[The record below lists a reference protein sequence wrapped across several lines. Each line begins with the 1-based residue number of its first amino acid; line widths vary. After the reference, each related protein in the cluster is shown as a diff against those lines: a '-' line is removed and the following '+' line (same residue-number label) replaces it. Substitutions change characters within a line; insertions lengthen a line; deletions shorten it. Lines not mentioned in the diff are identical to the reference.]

1 MSGQGIGQILVYAI
15 VLIVLAYPLG
25 LYMARVYNDEQF
37 GMRGRLR
44 FLGKIE
50 NAFLRL
56 LRVDTKREQD
66 WKSYAKTV
74 LIFSAVFSVPLYAV
88 MRLQSHLPLNPDHLP
103 GVSSHI
109 SLNTTASFITNT
121 NWQYY
126 GGEYTMS
133 YLSQMAGLAVQNWVS
148 AAVGMAVLA
157 AVVRGFAHRS
167 TSDLGIFWR
176 DLYRGLVYI
185 LFPLALVLAI
195 VLISQGVVQTFDGH
209 ATATTL
215 QGAHQTIARG
225 PAASQIA
232 IKQLGTNGG
241 GFYNSN
247 SAVPFENPTG
257 LSNFL
262 EVLAILLIPAA
273 QVFMFGKMVGAIRQG
288 WVLFVAM
295 FAMFAIGIAIALP
308 AEQHG
313 SAVLRSSGVN
323 ITQGNGSSGGNMSDK
338 EIRFGIANSALWT
351 VPTSDASNGSVN
363 SGLDAYT
370 PAGGA
375 VPLVN
380 LFVGEVIFGGVGS
393 GLYGMFFYVLIA
405 VFVAGLMIGR
415 TPEYLGK
422 KIEAREIKY
431 AAVGALFVPTMVLIT
446 AGVSV
451 VTKVGLASI
460 FNPGAHG
467 FTEALYAYTSQS
479 NNNGSAFAGYGAT
492 NFSAEFGTVCLY
504 LGRWVPLIAA
514 LALAGSLAGKKTA
527 PVSAGTFRT
536 DGPIFVVLLV
546 GVIVLTAGLMIF
558 PALTLGPIVEGLSH

>member
-1 MSGQGIGQILVYAI
+1 MSGQGIAQILVYA
-15 VLIVLAYPLG
+15 VLLIALSYPLG
-25 LYMARVYNDEQF
+25 LCMARVYNDEQF
-37 GMRGRLR
+37 AMRGRFR
-44 FLGKIE
+44 FFGAME
-50 NAFLRL
+50 RGFLRL
-56 LRVDTKREQD
+56 LRVDVKREQD
-66 WKSYAKTV
+66 WKGYAKTV
-74 LIFSAVFSVPLYAV
+74 LIFSAVFSVPLYAL
-88 MRLQSHLPLNPDHLP
+88 MRLQGHLPLNPDHLP

-109 SLNTTASFITNT
+109 SLNTTASFVTNT

-133 YLSQMAGLAVQNWVS
+133 YLTQMAGLAVQNWVS

-157 AVVRGFAHRS
+157 AVVRGLAHRS
-167 TSDLGIFWR
+167 TSNLGNFWR
-176 DLYRGLVYI
+176 DLYRGIVYI
-185 LFPLALVLAI
+185 LFPLALVLAV
-195 VLISQGVVQTFDGH
+195 VLISQGVVQTFAGH

-262 EVLAILLIPAA
+262 EVLAILLIPAS
-273 QVFMFGKMVGAIRQG
+273 QVVMFGKMVGALRQG
-288 WVLFVAM
+288 YVLLAAM
-295 FAMFAIGIAIALP
+295 FAMFAIGVAIALP

-323 ITQGNGSSGGNMSDK
+323 ITQGSGQSGGNMSDK
-338 EIRFGIANSALWT
+338 ETRFGIANSVLWS
-351 VPTSDASNGSVN
+351 VPTTDASNGSVN
-363 SGLDAYT
+363 SGHDAYT

-375 VPLVN
+375 VLLVN
-380 LFVGEVIFGGVGS
+380 IFVGEVIFGGVGS
-393 GLYGMFFYVLIA
+393 GLYGMFFYVIIA

-431 AAVGALFVPTMVLIT
+431 AAVGALFVPTMVLIMT
-446 AGVSV
+446 GVSV
-451 VTKVGLASI
+451 VTKLGLASI

-492 NFSAEFGTVCLY
+492 NFSAELGTVALY

-558 PALTLGPIVEGLSH
+558 PALTLGPIVEGLSN

>member
-1 MSGQGIGQILVYAI
+1 MSGQGIAQIIVYTIA
-15 VLIVLAYPLG
+15 LIALSYPLG
-25 LYMARVYNDEQF
+25 LWMARVYNDEHF
-37 GMRGRLR
+37 LMRGRFR
-44 FLGKIE
+44 FFGAIE
-50 NAFLRL
+50 NGFLRL
-56 LRVDTKREQD
+56 LRVDAKREQD

-74 LIFSAVFSVPLYAV
+74 LIFSAVFSVPLFV
-88 MRLQSHLPLNPDHLP
+88 LMRLQGHLPLNPDHLP

-109 SLNTTASFITNT
+109 ALNTTASFITNT

-133 YLSQMAGLAVQNWVS
+133 YLSQMAGLAVQNYVS

-157 AVVRGFAHRS
+157 AVVRGLSHRS
-167 TSDLGIFWR
+167 SKNLGNFWR

-185 LFPLALVLAI
+185 LLPLAVVLGV

-225 PAASQIA
+225 PAASQVA

-273 QVFMFGKMVGAIRQG
+273 QVVMFGKMVGALRQG
-288 WVLFVAM
+288 YVLLAAM
-295 FAMFAIGIAIALP
+295 FVMFAIGIAVVLP

-323 ITQGNGSSGGNMSDK
+323 LAMSSSQSGGNMSDK
-338 EIRFGIANSALWT
+338 EIRFGIADSALWT

-363 SGLDAYT
+363 SGFDAYT
-370 PAGGA
+370 PAGGG

-393 GLYGMFFYVLIA
+393 GLYGMFFYVVIA

-431 AAVGALFVPTMVLIT
+431 AAVGALFVPTMVLIMT
-446 AGVSV
+446 GVSV
-451 VTKVGLASI
+451 VTKLGLASI

-467 FTEALYAYTSQS
+467 FTEALYAYDSQS

-492 NFSAEFGTVCLY
+492 NFSAEFGTVALY
-504 LGRWVPLIAA
+504 LGRWVPLLAA

>member
-1 MSGQGIGQILVYAI
+1 MSGQGIGQILFYAAAL
-15 VLIVLAYPLG
+15 VALGYPLG
-25 LYMARVYNDEQF
+25 LYMARVYNNEQF
-37 GMRGRLR
+37 CMRGRLR

-50 NAFLRL
+50 NGFLRL
-56 LRVDTKREQD
+56 LRVDLKAEQD

-74 LIFSAVFSVPLYAV
+74 LIFSAVFSVPLFV
-88 MRLQSHLPLNPDHLP
+88 LMRLQGHLPLNPDHLP

-109 SLNTTASFITNT
+109 ALNTTASFITNT

-133 YLSQMAGLAVQNWVS
+133 YLSQMAGLAVQNYVS

-157 AVVRGFAHRS
+157 AVVRGLSHRS
-167 TSDLGIFWR
+167 TKSLGNFWR

-185 LFPLALVLAI
+185 LLPLAVVLGI
-195 VLISQGVVQTFDGH
+195 VLISQGVVQTFEAH

-225 PAASQIA
+225 PAASQVA

-247 SAVPFENPTG
+247 SSVPFENPTG
-257 LSNFL
+257 LSNFF

-273 QVFMFGKMVGAIRQG
+273 QVFMFGKMVGALRQG

-351 VPTSDASNGSVN
+351 VPTTDASNGSVN

-380 LFVGEVIFGGVGS
+380 IFVGEVIFGGVGS
-393 GLYGMFFYVLIA
+393 GLYGMFFYVVIA

-536 DGPIFVVLLV
+536 DGPIFVVLLI
-546 GVIVLTAGLMIF
+546 GVIALTAGLMIF
-558 PALTLGPIVEGLSH
+558 PALTLGPIVEGLSN

>member
-1 MSGQGIGQILVYAI
+1 MSGQGIGQILFYAAA
-15 VLIVLAYPLG
+15 LIVLAYPLG

-56 LRVDTKREQD
+56 LRVDVSQQQD

-74 LIFSAVFSVPLYAV
+74 LIFSAVFSVPLFV
-88 MRLQSHLPLNPDHLP
+88 LMRLQGHLPLNPDHLP

-109 SLNTTASFITNT
+109 ALNTTASFITNT

-133 YLSQMAGLAVQNWVS
+133 YLSQMAGLAVQNYVS

-157 AVVRGFAHRS
+157 AVVRGLSHRS
-167 TSDLGIFWR
+167 SKSLGNFWR

-185 LFPLALVLAI
+185 LLPLAVVLAV

-215 QGAHQTIARG
+215 QGAQQTIARG

-247 SAVPFENPTG
+247 SGVPFENPTG

-262 EVLAILLIPAA
+262 EMLAILLIPAA
-273 QVFMFGKMVGAIRQG
+273 QVFMFGKMVGALRQG
-288 WVLFVAM
+288 WVLFAAM
-295 FAMFAIGIAIALP
+295 FAMFAIGVAIALP
-308 AEQHG
+308 AEQHS
-313 SAVLRSSGVN
+313 SAVLRDSGVN

-338 EIRFGIANSALWT
+338 EIRFGIAASENWT
-351 VPTSDASNGSVN
+351 VSTSDASNGSVN
-363 SGLDAYT
+363 SGFDAHT

-393 GLYGMFFYVLIA
+393 GLYGMFFYVVIA

-431 AAVGALFVPTMVLIT
+431 AAIGALFVPTMVLIT

-451 VTKVGLASI
+451 VTKLGLASI

-492 NFSAEFGTVCLY
+492 NFSAELGTVCLY

-527 PVSAGTFRT
+527 PASAGTFRT
-536 DGPIFVVLLV
+536 DGPIFVVLLI
-546 GVIVLTAGLMIF
+546 GVIALTAGLMIF
-558 PALTLGPIVEGLSH
+558 PALTLGPIVEGLSN